1 MSLDKPTLIIRQWN
15 DLQDYQSKFESM
27 KNLTNQRDE
36 NTADELWL
44 LQHHEVLTQRSGW
57 KTRTYSDSIK
67 HSCSTN

>member
-44 LQHHEVLTQRSGW
+44 LQHLSL
-57 KTRTYSDSIK
+57 
-67 HSCSTN
+67 